1 MLCASRKPAKGSASG
16 SGTESLFRMDHGC
29 RLAGLVT
36 VRQNISLVEPDEGD
50 NQRLIRLSSEA
61 TFSPSGREESGR
73 TPSEVIAHHRGKNG
87 YSIWPHK
94 PDSVGSTPAPA
105 SNHVNKEVTPPRW
118 LLIWHLAVTVQ
129 RYELSWR
136 ALVQQYVA
144 TASSSFRKEGGAN
157 FHYEQKRRTQ
167 HEQQSHRS

>member
-1 MLCASRKPAKGSASG
+1 MYTSKNPSNAFVLAFKAKRTETQPGALREQKASKGSASG
-16 SGTESLFRMDHGC
+16 SGTVSLFRMDHGC

-94 PDSVGSTPAPA
+94 PDSAGPTPAPA
-105 SNHVNKEVTPPRW
+105 SIMPAKRQRSE
-118 LLIWHLAVTVQ
+118 LALNMAPCNN
-129 RYELSWR
+129 RS
-136 ALVQQYVA
+136 AL
-144 TASSSFRKEGGAN
+144 
-157 FHYEQKRRTQ
+157 
-167 HEQQSHRS
+167 